1 MRQLSIWSF
10 ISWLFAVGLKIVLQM
25 GHSLRCQFEFWSEF
39 KILPCFLHLFTESG
53 LVRILSAARFN
64 FVSPFDLFFP
74 LFLNFDIVL
83 VMERWLVVSALL
95 IDPDSQVVSA
105 LLSSWSTSTD
115 LSTKLKLHVLLEPSA
130 FPAEPSGSLALH
142 EGLKKLLIVIGG
154 LRAFFSN
161 RLFTG
166 VESSIVAM
174 LDLSVN
180 IGIITGA
187 IPNWRFMLFYNKKF
201 LVINVFEQL

>member
-1 MRQLSIWSF
+1 
-10 ISWLFAVGLKIVLQM
+10 
-25 GHSLRCQFEFWSEF
+25 
-39 KILPCFLHLFTESG
+39 
-53 LVRILSAARFN
+53 
-64 FVSPFDLFFP
+64 
-74 LFLNFDIVL
+74 
-83 VMERWLVVSALL
+83 MERWLVFSALL
-95 IDPDSQVVSA
+95 VDPDSQVVSA
-105 LLSSWSTSTD
+105 LLSTSTD
-115 LSTKLKLHVLLEPSA
+115 LSIELKLHVLLEPSA

-142 EGLKKLLIVIGG
+142 EGLKKLLIVTGG

-187 IPNWRFMLFYNKKF
+187 IPN
-201 LVINVFEQL
+201 